1 MERSEAERCD
11 GLATMLAATRQ
22 SPLALWQTRHVAA
35 LLVAAGV
42 VDRVAELVVSTVGD
56 RRRDAPIHA
65 MGGKGVFSKEVQQAV
80 LDGRADIAVHS
91 AKDLTSQT
99 PEGLVLAA
107 VPGRG
112 DTRDALVGTR
122 LADLPPGAR
131 VATGSVRRRAQLA
144 WHRPDLVF
152 SELRGNIATR
162 LGRARQFDAIV
173 MAMAAV
179 ERLELD
185 PEVLDPLDHE
195 VMVPQVAQGAL
206 AIECRADD
214 HDTIAALRA
223 VEDPAA
229 RRAVDAERAFL
240 AELGG
245 DCTLPAGAVAMLS
258 DTARGDGDV
267 ELVAMVASLDG
278 RRLLRQQSHG
288 SDPDA
293 LGRAAALSLLD
304 DAGGRAL
311 LAEARESD
319 DA

>member
-1 MERSEAERCD
+1 
-11 GLATMLAATRQ
+11 MLAATRQ
-22 SPLALWQTRHVAA
+22 SPLALWQTRHVAS
-35 LLVAAGV
+35 LLVSAGV
-42 VDRVAELVVSTVGD
+42 VDRVEELVVSTVGD
-56 RRRDAPIHA
+56 RRLNTPIHA

-107 VPGRG
+107 VPQRG

-122 LADLPPGAR
+122 LADLARGAR

-162 LGRARQFDAIV
+162 LGKARQFDAIV
-173 MAMAAV
+173 MAQAAV
-179 ERLELD
+179 ERLGLD
-185 PEVLDPLDHE
+185 LEVLDPLDHE

-214 HDTIAALRA
+214 SDTIAALRA

-229 RRAVDAERAFL
+229 RRVVDTERAFL
-240 AELGG
+240 GELGG
-245 DCTLPAGAVAMLS
+245 DCTLPAGAVAVLS
-258 DTARGDGDV
+258 DAAEGDIN
-267 ELVAMVASLDG
+267 LLAMVASLDG
-278 RRLLRQQSHG
+278 RTLLRQQRQG
-288 SDPDA
+288 SDPDS
-293 LGRAAALSLLD
+293 LGRSMARSLLD
-304 DAGGRAL
+304 DAGGRVL
-311 LAEARESD
+311 LEEARR
-319 DA
+319 AGGA